1 MYFIILYLPGFASSH
16 WVLSVS
22 AEYGVIEYSGLW
34 EKCADL
40 SIGYHD
46 YECEGFVWEDFQVSR
61 EFFIFVAN
69 EGLHV
74 HSPLMPFALI
84 SVCPKICSP
93 EVCSPDFKI

>member
-1 MYFIILYLPGFASSH
+1 MYSLGFASSH

-69 EGLHV
+69 VEGLYV

-84 SVCPKICSP
+84 SVCPKIHSP
-93 EVCSPDFKI
+93 EVRSP